1 MTMGRIENPA
11 VQGGVRRRL
20 AERLDTP
27 EFTQTVSTAQDL
39 AGPRFEHMVECL
51 HRLGPRPLAEMI
63 VEIATVTGEAGL
75 VVGLVQEYSALDP
88 EIVRALGGDQFPPMP
103 LGVAR

>member
-1 MTMGRIENPA
+1 MTQKWKNPA
-11 VQGGVRRRL
+11 GEDGVRRCL

-27 EFTQTVSTAQDL
+27 EFTKTVSTAQDL
-39 AGPRFEHMVECL
+39 AGPHFEHMVECL

-75 VVGLVQEYSALDP
+75 VVGRVQEYSALDP

>member
-20 AERLDTP
+20 AERPDTP

-75 VVGLVQEYSALDP
+75 IADRLQAYAGLDP
-88 EIVRALGGDQFPPMP
+88 EIIRFLGADRFPPMP

>member
-1 MTMGRIENPA
+1 MTQKTENPA

-27 EFTQTVSTAQDL
+27 EFTKTVSTAQDL

-88 EIVRALGGDQFPPMP
+88 AVVRALGADSFAPMP
-103 LGVAR
+103 LGVVR

>member
-1 MTMGRIENPA
+1 MNA
-11 VQGGVRRRL
+11 VASVSDKLDPLIRRL
-20 AERLDTP
+20 STDKDGEVIAE
-27 EFTQTVSTAQDL
+27 
-39 AGPRFEHMVECL
+39 PRFEYMVEHL
-51 HRLGPRPLAEMI
+51 HRLGTRPLAELLA
-63 VEIATVTGEAGL
+63 EIAIATGEPAL